1 MASVKDNSK
10 LMEKVTNHSI
20 KAGAPASLSNI
31 MQSINIK
38 QKFEQVLGKR
48 ANGFISS
55 LISVANS
62 NSMLKNADPMTVMAA
77 GMKAA
82 VLNLPIESNL
92 GFAYVVPYR
101 DNKANVVNAQFQMGY
116 KGFIQL
122 AMRTGQY
129 KTINAC
135 EIYEGEIGKINRFT
149 GEFEEG
155 NRISDKVVGYLA
167 YFELVNGF
175 EKYFYMTVEEVTK
188 HGKKYSKSF
197 STGLWKTDFHAMAI
211 KTVLKLLLS
220 KYGVLSIDMQTGMA
234 EALQA
239 DGAVIKVD
247 GEGHEELDYGSAD
260 VIQEGEKVIDA
271 KTGEILEPKPIE
283 MSEDDK
289 ILEQS
294 LDGMK

>member
-1 MASVKDNSK
+1 MASVRNNSA
-10 LMEKVTNHSI
+10 LLEKVNNKVSA
-20 KAGAPASLSNI
+20 KENGNPANLTNI
-31 MQSINIK
+31 MQSVNIK

-55 LISVANS
+55 LISIANS
-62 NSMLKNADPMTVMAA
+62 NSMLKGANPMTVMSA

-82 VLNLPIESNL
+82 VLNLPIEPNL
-92 GFAYVVPYR
+92 GFAYIVPYR
-101 DNKANVVNAQFQMGY
+101 DNKAGVINAQFQMGY

-135 EIYEGEIGKINRFT
+135 EVYEGEIGRINRFT

-155 NRISDKVVGYLA
+155 ERTGDKVIGYLA
-167 YFELVNGF
+167 YFKLTNGF
-175 EKYFYMTVEEVTK
+175 EKYLYMTIDEVKK
-188 HGKKYSKSF
+188 HGSKYSKNYNSKN
-197 STGLWKTDFHAMAI
+197 SLWSTDFHAMAI

-239 DGAVIKVD
+239 DGAMINVD
-247 GEGHEELDYGSAD
+247 DNGNETIDYPD
-260 VIQEGEKVIDA
+260 TIDA
-271 KTGEILEPKPIE
+271 DGQTIDVETGEIISREPDKT
-283 MSEDDK
+283 DDE
-289 ILEQS
+289 ILDES
-294 LDGMK
+294 VK